1 MVVFPR
7 YCAPQKVQT
16 GSAAAGGHRRVATRT
31 SDDLTARRGAGEPV
45 RRAEWMTVLRYGH
58 LRSALV
64 VVDACLRTEREP
76 HDSTR
81 PSGRL
86 LDGLLPLPN
95 EEITSAQPRRIC
107 VDARFSFVTRPLLLL
122 VLSGSE
128 VSRRSSEIAARS
140 RSGDQEPV
148 SRHLR
153 AVCAT
158 DHGQRA
164 GLRAVLVIAPPEVSV
179 VDKLCRTLSEN
190 TVICAV
196 FSARKGC
203 ARRCA
208 NLSRCTGSL
217 VQPETQVAAKL
228 RG

>member
-86 LDGLLPLPN
+86 LDGLLPLPD

-107 VDARFSFVTRPLLLL
+107 VDARFSLVTRPLLLL
-122 VLSGSE
+122 VLSAQKCPEDRQKLPQGPAAGSRACL
-128 VSRRSSEIAARS
+128 STLA
-140 RSGDQEPV
+140 GCM
-148 SRHLR
+148 RH
-153 AVCAT
+153 
-158 DHGQRA
+158 
-164 GLRAVLVIAPPEVSV
+164 
-179 VDKLCRTLSEN
+179 
-190 TVICAV
+190 
-196 FSARKGC
+196 
-203 ARRCA
+203 
-208 NLSRCTGSL
+208 
-217 VQPETQVAAKL
+217 
-228 RG
+228 